1 MELILLAGHGSP
13 KKDANSLEHIAKML
27 HEKIH
32 PECTEQCVRA
42 SYMEFAEPNI
52 PQALESCV
60 KDGAKKVVIHP
71 YFLSNGVH
79 VTKDIPEIID
89 EARGKFP
96 DCEFVYTEPLGIHNK
111 MIELVVERINAA
123 AGLRPQEI
131 EDRSFEIIE
140 DEADLTDV
148 PDEQK
153 PIIKRVIHTTADF
166 EFKNSLTFHPDAVR
180 VGIAALKAGKDILT
194 DVEMVKTGINKKL
207 LDKWGGKV
215 ICNINAGEQVSEY
228 TTRSEAGIEKALK
241 ENDNIG
247 MVAIGNAPTALLKTI
262 ELLNGKG
269 VLPYAPTDGTPLVI
283 GVPVGFVK
291 AIESKALLAKQEF
304 PFITNIS
311 RKGGSPV
318 AAAIVNALLIIA
330 EGGEEKE

>member
-1 MELILLAGHGSP
+1 
-13 KKDANSLEHIAKML
+13 
-27 HEKIH
+27 
-32 PECTEQCVRA
+32 
-42 SYMEFAEPNI
+42 
-52 PQALESCV
+52 
-60 KDGAKKVVIHP
+60 
-71 YFLSNGVH
+71 
-79 VTKDIPEIID
+79 
-89 EARGKFP
+89 
-96 DCEFVYTEPLGIHNK
+96 

-180 VGIAALKAGKDILT
+180 AGIAALKAGKDILT

-269 VLPYAPTDGTPLVI
+269 VSPYAPTDGTPLVI

-318 AAAIVNALLIIA
+318 AAAIVNALLKIA
-330 EGGEEKE
+330 AEKS